1 MYSRLQKRHINKLNN
16 SGSTMLIVMVTIA
29 LISVLAT
36 VLMSMSYM
44 NYNMKVTE
52 MNSKKNFYSAE
63 VVLDQINVG
72 LQKEISESLEDAYV
86 RSMQRYTLEDDV
98 TRNTNFA
105 NYYIGELTGRLRT
118 AALDTQYQIAPIDT
132 DGDGAY
138 DCGLVHY
145 LDSSLQAAYTN
156 GNLVV
161 SSTNPKMQ
169 SVAVSKTAED
179 GSVTYEGQ
187 GLVLYNLHI
196 EYTDANGFTS
206 VIETNIRLKTPELT
220 LVTKTAMPNVF
231 DYCLVA
237 DAGIE
242 SGTTSTTVT
251 FSGNIYA
258 GNDTNAPADPTAEW
272 TCQCGKINVGQTCT
286 ACFAAKKV
294 DLGGIRCANNN
305 TKWTIEGLSKIVS
318 AGPIVVEHGATFT
331 TSESTNCWAEEVYLP
346 KYLDTK
352 GGTLNLLGNT
362 YVRDDLTIAG
372 NGATVNLEGN
382 YYGFGYGTTS
392 DESSAIVINGKNAVL
407 DMTALERLMLGG
419 NAYIQTSSVAYDVD
433 ASKGYGVNNNTDI
446 LTGNS
451 LAVKSDQIA
460 YLVPAECIGVNGTNV
475 LIGKNPMSAE
485 EYKEWLNYESLR
497 EAGDAAWVDYKKV
510 SLTKKVSMLDKSI
523 GEYELNSTTGYKTV
537 FRTVNGETLCYL
549 YLDLTT
555 SGASKY
561 YKDFYSKAEKRMNSY
576 ITAYNNRIL
585 MDLSSM
591 SNLSS
596 RGTILTYSQKAD
608 GTGDI
613 ALVQNTINDATTEE
627 QIKSIEEEY
636 FVHASRFE
644 RMKAKLT
651 IEESEVTPEELTKTV
666 YANLVNESAMNSLTP
681 GTPVV
686 AYYPFDVIGDT
697 RAVFINN
704 KGLEPYVYTDKSIC
718 IIVATGDVKLTKD
731 FDGLLIVDGKV
742 YIESGVNK
750 VEPNKT
756 LVLKTLR
763 QDERDED
770 GNVVDNGTGP
780 VSLIS
785 KYFKNGEQYSMD
797 TKLSG
802 QVTNS
807 MTGQSLGDLIV
818 YENWAKQ

>member
-1 MYSRLQKRHINKLNN
+1 MYNRLAKRHINKLNN

-156 GNLVV
+156 GDLVI

-196 EYTDANGFTS
+196 EYTDANDFTS
-206 VIETNIRLKTPELT
+206 VIETDIRLKTPELT

-237 DAGIE
+237 DAGIVG
-242 SGTTSTTVT
+242 GTTGTAVT
-251 FSGNIYA
+251 FNGNIYA
-258 GNDTNAPADPTAEW
+258 GNDTNTTADPTAEW
-272 TCQCGKINVGQTCT
+272 TCQCGKVNTGNTCT
-286 ACFAAKKV
+286 VCFAAKVV
-294 DLGGIRCANNN
+294 DLGGIKCSSGS
-305 TKWTIEGLSKIVS
+305 TWTVDGVSKIVS
-318 AGPIVVEHGATFT
+318 AGPIVVENGATLT
-331 TSESTNCWAEEVYLP
+331 MKESTNCWADEVYLP
-346 KYLDTK
+346 KYLNTTS
-352 GGTLNLLGNT
+352 GTLNLLGNT

-372 NGATVNLEGN
+372 NGAKVNLKGN
-382 YYGFGYGTTS
+382 YYGFGYGATS
-392 DESSAIVINGKNAVL
+392 DESSAIVMNGKNAVL
-407 DMTALERLMLGG
+407 DMTALDRLMLGG
-419 NAYIQTSSVAYDVD
+419 NAYIQTSSVTYDVD

-555 SGASKY
+555 SGAAKY

-576 ITAYNNRIL
+576 ITTYNNRIL

-704 KGLEPYVYTDKSIC
+704 KGLEPYVYTDESIC

-742 YIESGVNK
+742 YIENLVNK

-763 QDERDED
+763 QDERDAS

>member
-1 MYSRLQKRHINKLNN
+1 MYNRLVRRHKRKLNN
-16 SGSTMLIVMVTIA
+16 VGSTMLIVMVTIA
-29 LISVLAT
+29 LISVLAS

-105 NYYIGELTGRLRT
+105 NYYIGELTSRLRT

-132 DGDGAY
+132 DGDGTY

-145 LDSSLQAAYTN
+145 LDSTLQAAYNN
-156 GNLVV
+156 GSLVIK
-161 SSTNPKMQ
+161 SKNPANPRMQ
-169 SVAVSKTAED
+169 SVAVSKTAAD
-179 GSVTYEGQ
+179 GTITYEGQ
-187 GLVLYNLHI
+187 GLVLYDLCI

-206 VIETNIRLKTPELT
+206 VIETDIRLKTPELT

-242 SGTTSTTVT
+242 GGVTGVTTTL
-251 FSGNIYA
+251 SGNIYA
-258 GNDTNAPADPTAEW
+258 GNDTLDP
-272 TCQCGKINVGQTCT
+272 N
-286 ACFAAKKV
+286 
-294 DLGGIRCANNN
+294 DLGGIKCTSMNN
-305 TKWTIEGLSKIVS
+305 WTIDGLSKIVS

-331 TSESTNCWAEEVYLP
+331 TKESTNCWAKELYLP
-346 KYLDTK
+346 KYMNTK
-352 GGTLNLLGNT
+352 SGTLNLLGNT
-362 YVRDDLTIAG
+362 YVKDDLTIAG
-372 NGATVNLEGN
+372 SEAEVNLKGN
-382 YYGFGYGTTS
+382 YYGFGYGATAE
-392 DESSAIVINGKNAVL
+392 ESSSIIMNGKNAVL
-407 DMTALERLMLGG
+407 DMTELDRLMLGG
-419 NAYIQTSSVAYDVD
+419 NAYIQTSSVTYDVD
-433 ASKGYGVNNNTDI
+433 ASKGYNADNNTDI
-446 LTGNS
+446 LMGNA

-460 YLVPAECIGVNGTNV
+460 YLVPAECVGVNGTDI
-475 LIGKNPMSAE
+475 LIGKNPMSAK
-485 EYKEWLNYESLR
+485 EYKAWLEYETKRAS
-497 EAGDAAWVDYKKV
+497 GDSAWVDYQKV
-510 SLTKKVSMLDKSI
+510 SLTKNVSLLGKSL

-549 YLDLTT
+549 YLDLTKN
-555 SGASKY
+555 GASKY
-561 YKDFYSKAEKRMNSY
+561 YKEFYSKAEKRMNTY
-576 ITAYNNRIL
+576 ISTYNNRIL
-585 MDLSSM
+585 MDLSAM
-591 SNLSS
+591 EDLSS
-596 RGTILTYSQKAD
+596 RGTILAYSQKDD
-608 GTGDI
+608 GTDDI
-613 ALVQNTINDATTEE
+613 SLVQNTIDETTTAE
-627 QIKSIEEEY
+627 QIASIEEEY

-666 YANLVNESAMNSLTP
+666 YTNLINETAMDSLDS
-681 GTPVV
+681 GVPVV
-686 AYYPFDVIGDT
+686 AKYPFDVLGDT

-704 KGLEPYVYTDKSIC
+704 KGEAPYVYDDETIC
-718 IIVATGDVKLTKD
+718 IIVATGDVKLTKN

-750 VEPNKT
+750 IEPNKT

-763 QDERDED
+763 QEERDAS
-770 GNVVDNGTGP
+770 GNVVDGGTGP

-807 MTGQSLGDLIV
+807 MSGQALGDLIV

>member
-1 MYSRLQKRHINKLNN
+1 MYSRLLVRRHKSKLNN
-16 SGSTMLIVMVTIA
+16 GGSTMLIVMVTIA
-29 LISVLAT
+29 LISVLAS

-63 VVLDQINVG
+63 IVLDQINVG

-105 NYYIGELTGRLRT
+105 NYYISELTSRLRT
-118 AALDTQYQIAPIDT
+118 ATLDSQYQIAPIDT
-132 DGDGAY
+132 DGDGVY

-145 LDSSLQAAYTN
+145 LDTALQTAYANGSLIISATE
-156 GNLVV
+156 
-161 SSTNPKMQ
+161 PKMQ
-169 SVAVSKTAED
+169 SVAVQKTADD

-206 VIETNIRLKTPELT
+206 VIETDIRLKTPELT

-242 SGTTSTTVT
+242 GGVTATNTTL
-251 FSGNIYA
+251 SGNIYA
-258 GNDTNAPADPTAEW
+258 GNDTLNPD
-272 TCQCGKINVGQTCT
+272 
-286 ACFAAKKV
+286 
-294 DLGGIRCANNN
+294 DLGGIKCTSMHN
-305 TKWTIEGLSKIVS
+305 WTVDGVSKIVS
-318 AGPIVVEHGATFT
+318 AGPVVVEHGATFT
-331 TSESTNCWAEEVYLP
+331 AKESTNCWAEEFKLP
-346 KYLDTK
+346 KYMNTTS
-352 GGTLNLLGNT
+352 GTLNLLGNT
-362 YVRDDLTIAG
+362 YVKDDLTIEG
-372 NGATVNLEGN
+372 NGAEVNLEGN
-382 YYGFGYGTTS
+382 YYGFGYGATA
-392 DESSAIVINGKNAVL
+392 DESSSIIMNGKNAVL
-407 DMTALERLMLGG
+407 NMSALDRLMLGG
-419 NAYIQTSSVAYDVD
+419 NAYIQTSSVTYDVD
-433 ASKGYGVNNNTDI
+433 ASKGFSENNNTDI
-446 LTGNS
+446 LMGNA

-460 YLVPAECIGVNGTNV
+460 YLVPAECVGVNGTTV
-475 LIGKNPMSAE
+475 TIGKNPMSAA
-485 EYKEWLNYESLR
+485 EYKEWLDNDALRVSGNENWSNYQL
-497 EAGDAAWVDYKKV
+497 V
-510 SLTKKVSMLDKSI
+510 SLTKNVSMLGKAL
-523 GEYELNSTTGYKTV
+523 GEYELNSTSGYKTV

-555 SGASKY
+555 NGAASY
-561 YKDFYSKAEKRMNSY
+561 YKDFYTKAETRMKSY
-576 ITAYNNRIL
+576 IATYNNRIL
-585 MDLSSM
+585 MDLSTM
-591 SNLSS
+591 ENLSS

-613 ALVQNTINDATTEE
+613 ALVQNTINEGTTAE
-627 QIKSIEEEY
+627 QLDTIEQEY

-666 YANLVNESAMNSLTP
+666 YANLINEGVMNSLP
-681 GTPVV
+681 LGTPVI
-686 AYYPFDVIGDT
+686 AKYPFEVLGDT

-704 KGLEPYVYTDKSIC
+704 KGEAPYVYDDETIC
-718 IIVATGDVKLTKD
+718 VIVATGDVKLTKN

-742 YIESGVNK
+742 YIESGVSK

-763 QDERDED
+763 QEERDAT
-770 GNVVDNGTGP
+770 GNVVDDGTGP

-785 KYFKNGEQYSMD
+785 KYFKNGDKYSMD

-807 MTGQSLGDLIV
+807 MAGQSLGELIV
-818 YENWAKQ
+818 YENWTKQ